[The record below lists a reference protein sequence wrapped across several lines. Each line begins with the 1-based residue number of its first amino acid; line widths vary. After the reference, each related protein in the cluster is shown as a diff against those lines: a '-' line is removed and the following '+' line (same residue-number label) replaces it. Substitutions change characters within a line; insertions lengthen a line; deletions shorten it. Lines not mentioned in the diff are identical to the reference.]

1 MVSEVSSEVL
11 KLSVQ
16 GPAWAGGADPS
27 RALPAN
33 VGLFIPHL
41 GAFMTAAMHG
51 ASCSCLRAPPEVCLV
66 LPGRVGLEGGWTDR
80 QEIKKRSL
88 TSPKPK
94 ADA

>member
-33 VGLFIPHL
+33 VGLSIPHL
-41 GAFMTAAMHG
+41 GAFTLAAILLLPQSSSRSP
-51 ASCSCLRAPPEVCLV
+51 SCPSRK
-66 LPGRVGLEGGWTDR
+66 GWTGGGMDR
-80 QEIKKRSL
+80 QIGDQEKESEESDIS
-88 TSPKPK
+88 
-94 ADA
+94 

>member
-1 MVSEVSSEVL
+1 MVSEVSSSE
-11 KLSVQ
+11 LSVQ

-33 VGLFIPHL
+33 VGPFIPHL

-80 QEIKKRSL
+80 QEIEKRSL